1 MPREFVEFQTDLGM
15 QIRERVA
22 KDCRFPE
29 ALSTEWS
36 LRGAKVT
43 FYQNGWLAYLAP
55 QSDASGA
62 ARRYFVVELG
72 WRNRKP
78 KRIIPI
84 ANVSGAVDRV
94 NRHLKL
100 NVRKENLIDY
110 LSFYY
115 AFTPKEATSE
125 AGERVT
131 AQFAVPISADDVVI
145 EPSQIDKRRA
155 SQSTVLCD
163 ERCLAMG
170 AVWHFLDP
178 TTHAQFVPRRF
189 KRRKLPYFFRIT
201 ARLPVQLENA
211 LFAVD
216 VKVTELSG
224 TPTLSNIELLYQGA
238 LRPPLTSSSIGLAL
252 PDWIARKEL
261 WRRIAKFAGEFA
273 RMIVRRA
280 GLTLSWSVTL
290 FFAYLWGLSALFPIL
305 EILDVNFLRRH
316 LEWLSGTLGLQAWPA
331 TLAQLTGVALIAFL
345 LHVYYLTSADKMFN
359 WLFWVCPKRWE
370 KTLERLLT
378 PRLERHDRELI
389 AQDTFRKRALLA
401 LRLLV
406 FWTAYAVLAFAS
418 LQIAANIAAN
428 NQDAAAG
435 EIVGTLVKQ
444 AAINVPLIAYF
455 MLRLPQFFGPLDP
468 VGQHLVSAWILICF
482 QIVMALV
489 IIKGIYRVWVFTKE
503 ASPNA
508 FYRKLIY
515 PRGSKRR

>member
-1 MPREFVEFQTDLGM
+1 
-15 QIRERVA
+15 
-22 KDCRFPE
+22 
-29 ALSTEWS
+29 
-36 LRGAKVT
+36 
-43 FYQNGWLAYLAP
+43 
-55 QSDASGA
+55 
-62 ARRYFVVELG
+62 
-72 WRNRKP
+72 
-78 KRIIPI
+78 
-84 ANVSGAVDRV
+84 
-94 NRHLKL
+94 
-100 NVRKENLIDY
+100 
-110 LSFYY
+110 
-115 AFTPKEATSE
+115 
-125 AGERVT
+125 
-131 AQFAVPISADDVVI
+131 
-145 EPSQIDKRRA
+145 
-155 SQSTVLCD
+155 
-163 ERCLAMG
+163 
-170 AVWHFLDP
+170 
-178 TTHAQFVPRRF
+178 
-189 KRRKLPYFFRIT
+189 
-201 ARLPVQLENA
+201 
-211 LFAVD
+211 
-216 VKVTELSG
+216 
-224 TPTLSNIELLYQGA
+224 
-238 LRPPLTSSSIGLAL
+238 
-252 PDWIARKEL
+252 
-261 WRRIAKFAGEFA
+261 
-273 RMIVRRA
+273 
-280 GLTLSWSVTL
+280 
-290 FFAYLWGLSALFPIL
+290 
-305 EILDVNFLRRH
+305 
-316 LEWLSGTLGLQAWPA
+316 
-331 TLAQLTGVALIAFL
+331 
-345 LHVYYLTSADKMFN
+345 MFN